1 MNSVTSIIVPELTYK
16 QRIIKAVVEKCIN
29 EISPIATYIEITHLS
44 DKSVTWVPRADID
57 SFQSVKKKRGHQRNI
72 KSQKNKADEIHSR
85 NSSISSTTSP
95 QPFLHSMPTT
105 IVLDHITNPDSTSIT
120 MSKLA
125 AIAKIE
131 ETTQKGRLLLDT
143 AVANKTTA
151 IVNLQ
156 KDYGAILVDWD
167 KTKNKLDKETQHAIM
182 MMNVAKD
189 ESSQL
194 LTDIN
199 TSKSDITTLNEDML
213 KIIEEVK
220 TVVVNTTVNINNDN
234 LDPKTA

>member
-1 MNSVTSIIVPELTYK
+1 MTNPDSTS
-16 QRIIKAVVEKCIN
+16 
-29 EISPIATYIEITHLS
+29 
-44 DKSVTWVPRADID
+44 
-57 SFQSVKKKRGHQRNI
+57 I

-95 QPFLHSMPTT
+95 YPILPSMPTT
-105 IVLDHITNPDSTSIT
+105 IVLDHMTNPDSTSIT
-120 MSKLA
+120 TSKLA

-194 LTDIN
+194 LKDIS
-199 TSKSDITTLNEDML
+199 TSKSDIATLNEDML

-220 TVVVNTTVNINNDN
+220 TIVVNTTVNINNDN